1 MRIAIVGTRGVP
13 ANYGG
18 FETFAE
24 ELGSRLADR
33 GHDVRVYC
41 RRANQKEDLKQYR
54 GMKLAV
60 LPSIHTKHL
69 DTLSH
74 TFFSVLHLAFHRVD
88 VAFFCNSAN
97 ACFLPLPNLL
107 GIKTVLNPDGLE
119 WERAKWGWAARQF
132 YRMSEHLVAW
142 FAKAVVSD
150 SRVIQRYYKEKFGR
164 ASEFV
169 AYGAE
174 LVPRDTDDALVR
186 DLGVEPGKYFLYVS
200 RLEPENN
207 AHLVVEAFE
216 QVQTDFKL
224 LMVGSAPFADDY
236 IERLQATKDPRILFP
251 GGQYGPVYKA
261 LQANAY
267 VYVNAM
273 EVGGT
278 HPAILEAMGAGNC
291 VLVSDIAYNE
301 EAVAQAGLTF
311 RNKDSAD
318 LAERMQWL
326 VDNPAEVERYRHSA
340 VERVRAEYR
349 WEAVASEYE
358 RIFKAICP
366 QETGGST

>member
-24 ELGSRLADR
+24 ELGSRLASR

-41 RRANQKEDLKQYR
+41 RRGNQKEALTEYR
-54 GMKLAV
+54 GMTLTV

-74 TFFSVLHLAFHRVD
+74 TYFSVLHLAFHRTD

-97 ACFLPLPNLL
+97 ACFMPLPNAL
-107 GIKTVLNPDGLE
+107 GIKTVMNPDGLE
-119 WERAKWGWAARQF
+119 WERAKWGWAAKQF

-142 FAKAVVSD
+142 FAHAVVSD
-150 SRVIQRYYKEKFGR
+150 SQVIQRYYKEKFAR
-164 ASEFV
+164 DSEFV
-169 AYGAE
+169 AYGADLVERGTNPE
-174 LVPRDTDDALVR
+174 LVEA
-186 DLGVEPGKYFLYVS
+186 LGVEPGKYFLYVS

-216 QVQTDFKL
+216 KVKTGLKL
-224 LMVGSAPFADDY
+224 LMVGSAPFAGEY
-236 IERLQATKDPRILFP
+236 IERLRATRDPRIVFP
-251 GGQYGPVYKA
+251 GGQYGQVYKA

-311 RNKDSAD
+311 RNKDRDD
-318 LAERMQWL
+318 LADKMQWL
-326 VDNPAEVERYRHSA
+326 AGNSAEVEKYRQAA
-340 VERVRAEYR
+340 VERVREQYT
-349 WEAVASEYE
+349 WESVVDAYE
-358 RIFKAICP
+358 KVFAGLCSAA
-366 QETGGST
+366 GGST